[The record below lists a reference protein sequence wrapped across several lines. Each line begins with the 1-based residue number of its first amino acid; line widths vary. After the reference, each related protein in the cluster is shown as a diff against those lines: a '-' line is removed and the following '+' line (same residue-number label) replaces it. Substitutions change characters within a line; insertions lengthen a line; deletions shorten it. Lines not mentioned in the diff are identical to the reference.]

1 MAVNMRREAETA
13 HAEDGVHRHERLFAA
28 VEGGDV
34 EAILTALTEHG
45 ARAYLT

>member
-13 HAEDGVHRHERLFAA
+13 RAEDGVLRHERLFAA
-28 VEGGDV
+28 VEGGDT
-34 EAILTALTEHG
+34 EGILAALNLHG